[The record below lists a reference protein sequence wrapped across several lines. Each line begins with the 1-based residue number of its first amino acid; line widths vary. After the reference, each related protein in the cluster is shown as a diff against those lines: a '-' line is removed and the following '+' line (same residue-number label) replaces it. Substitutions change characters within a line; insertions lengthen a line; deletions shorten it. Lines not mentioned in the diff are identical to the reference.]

1 MTNAVTGG
9 ARRLDGGSRIPDRA
23 LLAATLLV
31 LGITVLYPVGRM
43 AVEAASHWQSDAL
56 TRGAGLTAVRNTI
69 VISLLSV
76 LTSGLAG
83 TGMAFAFA
91 RLSFPGRS
99 VLAGLAYL
107 PFTLP
112 PLVGVVS
119 FYYLIG
125 RDGFVPRALE
135 RLAGFEGIHF
145 DGPGAILLIHT
156 YSFCVFFYAMV
167 SAALESLD
175 SAQLEAARTLGA
187 SRIRVFARVTVPQI
201 RPALSGAALLT
212 FMSSGASFSAPLIFG
227 NAYPMLSVSVYE
239 AQSRHNLSEST
250 TLTVTLA
257 AVSLLGVVLFR
268 SRRAPR
274 GNASKG
280 TRVALR
286 SAPARYLA
294 TALGAAAVGLLLAPH
309 LTIVW
314 LSFVDHR
321 AWHTELL
328 PTVVTLDN
336 YATLFSDTAAFR
348 PIRNSLWMS
357 AVAAGA
363 TLAAA
368 VPAAY
373 LIARRRPGGRW
384 LNAVVMIPWALPGT
398 VIAVNLIVA
407 FNDPWL
413 PLAGTIWM
421 IPIAYF
427 VRNIPL
433 LTRMA
438 AAAIEPFDA
447 TLIEAGRTLGA
458 TPAFCFKRVVLPLL
472 APAIVA
478 GGALVFASCLGEFV
492 ASILLFSPANIP
504 IAVRINEVWRGSGIG
519 VAFAYSVF
527 LMLLVGLT
535 FVLTRRFASRVI

>member
-1 MTNAVTGG
+1 MADGV
-9 ARRLDGGSRIPDRA
+9 RRIAAGSRFPDRV
-23 LLAATLLV
+23 LLVSTLLV
-31 LGITVLYPVGRM
+31 LGLTIVYPVSRM
-43 AVEAASHWQSDAL
+43 VVQAVAHWQFEAL
-56 TRGAGLTAVRNTI
+56 TRGAGVAAVRNTL
-69 VISLLSV
+69 VISMLSV
-76 LTSGLAG
+76 LTSGLVG
-83 TGMAFAFA
+83 TCMAFAFA
-91 RLSFPGRS
+91 RISFPGRAIF
-99 VLAGLAYL
+99 AGLAYL

-119 FYYLIG
+119 FYYIIG
-125 RDGFVPRALE
+125 RDGFVPRMLE
-135 RLAGFEGIHF
+135 QVSGVQGIHF

-187 SRIRVFARVTVPQI
+187 SRARVFFRVTVPQI
-201 RPALSGAALLT
+201 MPALSGAALLT

-227 NAYPMLSVSVYE
+227 NNYPMLSVSVYE
-239 AQSRHNLSEST
+239 AQNRHDLADSM

-257 AVSLLGVVLFR
+257 AVSLLGVLLFR
-268 SRRAPR
+268 SRQKTR
-274 GNASKG
+274 GGASKG
-280 TRVALR
+280 VRVALR
-286 SAPARYLA
+286 SAPARRFA
-294 TALGAAAVGLLLAPH
+294 TVAGLLAVFLLLLPH
-309 LTIVW
+309 LTIIW

-321 AWHTELL
+321 AWHTEIV
-328 PTVVTLDN
+328 PTAMTIEN
-336 YATLFSDTAAFR
+336 YSTIFRDATAFR

-357 AVAAGA
+357 AFAAAA
-363 TLAAA
+363 TLAVA

-373 LIARRRPGGRW
+373 LIARKRPGGRL

-407 FNDPWL
+407 FNDRWL
-413 PLAGTIWM
+413 PLVGTVWM
-421 IPIAYF
+421 IPMAYF

-447 TLIEAGRTLGA
+447 TLIEAGRTLGG

-478 GGALVFASCLGEFV
+478 GGALVFATCLGEFV
-492 ASILLFSPANIP
+492 SSILLFSPANIP
-504 IAVRINEVWRGSGIG
+504 IAVRINEVLRGSGIG

-527 LMLLVGLT
+527 LMLLVGMT
-535 FVLTRRFASRVI
+535 FVLARRFASRVI